1 MDWVE
6 DSIGC
11 CDVCIFGI
19 SFSKGIVMDKLLCA
33 CGGLCVGSCS
43 KEHLNRKRTSKGMED
58 ARCPAAYEKPKKQEY
73 HQDRDEE

>member
-1 MDWVE
+1 
-6 DSIGC
+6 
-11 CDVCIFGI
+11 
-19 SFSKGIVMDKLLCA
+19 MDKLLCA